1 MELQGHE
8 FKRADLLQ
16 RAGVAGLAAL
26 AGTLVAEA
34 EPLAADANEPIH
46 IIIGGGGRS
55 PGNSMTHVPKPA
67 GSAKPVS
74 CTLMPAAG
82 GNSGV
87 AGTVSAAVITQRK
100 PKDTKT
106 YCQEE
111 FTKFFPGLPVLKVIQ
126 WYEFT
131 TPKYSGAD
139 EGSAA
144 HGTVTDDPNN
154 PGSFLVTPISLP
166 DTIVI
171 VLLGS

>member
-1 MELQGHE
+1 MSETQSMPAIEMRDVNVAAMRDASFTVVEDVDWLVAAGE
-8 FKRADLLQ
+8 FWVIAGQEHSGKSDLLM
-16 RAGVAGLAAL
+16 LAS
-26 AGTLVAEA
+26 G
-34 EPLAADANEPIH
+34 
-46 IIIGGGGRS
+46 
-55 PGNSMTHVPKPA
+55 
-67 GSAKPVS
+67 
-74 CTLMPAAG
+74 LMPAAG